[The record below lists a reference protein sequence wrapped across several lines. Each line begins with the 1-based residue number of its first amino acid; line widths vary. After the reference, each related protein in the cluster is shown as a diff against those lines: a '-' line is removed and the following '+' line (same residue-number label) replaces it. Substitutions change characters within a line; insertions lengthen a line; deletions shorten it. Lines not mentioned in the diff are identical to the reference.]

1 MIVGTI
7 IYDVITIT
15 CDIGTIKYDI
25 LKVPYQYIYIYIY
38 IYIYCRITLLIKRNY
53 FILLTILD
61 VKLIITLL

>member
-25 LKVPYQYIYIYIY
+25 LKVPYIYIYIH
-38 IYIYCRITLLIKRNY
+38 IYIFCRITLLIKRNHL
-53 FILLTILD
+53 ILRTILD